1 MKTGSLRARVILT
14 TLGVLT
20 IVLAGVVTAVT
31 LAYRA
36 KLDGDTH
43 SRLAKAGAAV
53 ERAGSAGQAKRLL
66 PGLALE
72 GIAIRITPPALGEP
86 PAANRAKTSPTIQA
100 RGSLLAL
107 DEALPDGTKVS
118 FTASRA
124 SIDHAVTNLL
134 LVELLVAAAALALA
148 TLLVLQGT
156 RTALRPLSAVIETA
170 TRIAHG
176 DSKLRLEPSRTD
188 TELGSLAQAFD
199 QMVDAL
205 EKAIEEARASDAAT
219 RRFLADASHEL
230 RTPVAALQASVET
243 LLREQPE
250 RPERDRLE
258 AAVARE
264 SERLGR
270 LVDDLLG
277 LARLEAHPNREPADL
292 AAIALPLVQD
302 ARGRAP
308 QATITLNTNNDASVN
323 GDPDALERVL
333 RNLIDNALAAIQPT
347 GVIEV
352 QLQRRNGWVETR
364 VTDDGPGV
372 PEPQRERIF
381 ERFVR
386 LDPSK
391 PGHGLGLA
399 IARRIAQQHHGDL
412 TCDTTPRGAS
422 FTLRIPAEP

>member
-1 MKTGSLRARVILT
+1 MKTGSLRARVIIT
-14 TLGVLT
+14 TLAVLA

-36 KLDGDTH
+36 KLDGDLH
-43 SRLAKAGAAV
+43 ARLGEAGASV
-53 ERAGSAGQAKRLL
+53 LHAGSAGQAKRLL

-72 GIAIRITPPALGEP
+72 GIAIRITPPPTATP
-86 PAANRAKTSPTIQA
+86 PSTSAKSPVIRA
-100 RGSLLAL
+100 RGPLLIL

-118 FTASRA
+118 FSTSRT
-124 SIDHAVTNLL
+124 SIDHAVKNLL
-134 LVELLVAAAALALA
+134 LIELLVAAAALALA
-148 TLLVLQGT
+148 TFLVLQST
-156 RTALRPLSAVIETA
+156 RTALRPLSSVIETA
-170 TRIAHG
+170 RRIAQG
-176 DSKLRLEPSRTD
+176 DSTLRLDPSRTD
-188 TELGSLAQAFD
+188 TELGSLALAFD

-205 EKAIEEARASDAAT
+205 ETAIEEARASDAAT

-230 RTPVAALQASVET
+230 RTPIAALQGSVET

-264 SERLGR
+264 SERVGR
-270 LVDDLLG
+270 LVGDLLG
-277 LARLEAHPNREPADL
+277 LARLEAHPTRTPLDL
-292 AAIALPLVQD
+292 ATIVRPLIED
-302 ARGRAP
+302 AHARAP
-308 QATITLNTNNDASVN
+308 GAAITLSVDENTTVH

-352 QLQRRNGWVETR
+352 RLQRCDGYVQAR
-364 VTDDGPGV
+364 VADDGPGV
-372 PEPQRERIF
+372 PEYQRERIF

-386 LDPSK
+386 LDSTK

-399 IARRIAQQHHGDL
+399 IARRIAEQHHGDL
-412 TCDTTPRGAS
+412 TCDATPNGAS
-422 FTLRIPAEP
+422 FTLSLPKEP

>member
-1 MKTGSLRARVILT
+1 MKTGSLRARVALT
-14 TLGVLT
+14 TLALLA
-20 IVLAGVVTAVT
+20 IVLAAVVAANT

-36 KLDGDTH
+36 KLNGDLRR
-43 SRLAKAGAAV
+43 RLTAAGGAV
-53 ERAGSAGQAKRLL
+53 EHAGSAPAVKPLI

-72 GIAIRITPPALGEP
+72 GIATRF
-86 PAANRAKTSPTIQA
+86 AAAPGNGPSKTSSTIQTH
-100 RGSLLAL
+100 GSLLTL
-107 DEALPDGTKVS
+107 DEVLPDRTRVVFS
-118 FTASRA
+118 ASRG

-134 LVELLVAAAALALA
+134 VVELLVAVSALALA
-148 TLLVLQGT
+148 ILLVLRGT

-176 DSKLRLEPSRTD
+176 DSKLRLKPSRTD
-188 TELGSLAQAFD
+188 TELGRLAAAFD

-205 EKAIEEARASDAAT
+205 EAAADEARASEAAT

-230 RTPVAALQASVET
+230 RTPIAALQASVET

-250 RPERDRLE
+250 RPERDCLE

-270 LVDDLLG
+270 LVSDLLG
-277 LARLEAHPNREPADL
+277 LAHLEAHPTRTAVDL
-292 AAIALPLVQD
+292 AAIARTLIES
-302 ARGRAP
+302 AHTRAP
-308 QATITLNTNNDASVN
+308 RATITLSADDHSTVQ

-347 GVIEV
+347 GRINV
-352 QLQRRNGWVETR
+352 QLRRSNGYVQA
-364 VTDDGPGV
+364 VVADDGPGI
-372 PEPQRERIF
+372 PEQQRERIF

-399 IARRIAQQHHGDL
+399 IARSVADQHHGDL
-412 TCDTTPRGAS
+412 TCDDVANGAS
-422 FTLRIPAEP
+422 FTVRLPTER

>member
-14 TLGVLT
+14 TLALLA
-20 IVLAGVVTAVT
+20 IVLAGVVAAVT

-36 KLDGDTH
+36 KLDGDLH
-43 SRLAKAGAAV
+43 SRLTKAGASV
-53 ERAGSAGQAKRLL
+53 EHTGSAGQAKRLL

-72 GIAIRITPPALGEP
+72 GIAIRITPLGVGEAPATEP
-86 PAANRAKTSPTIQA
+86 AKPASTIQA
-100 RGSLLAL
+100 RGSLLIL

-118 FTASRA
+118 FSASRT

-134 LVELLVAAAALALA
+134 LVELLVAAAALVLA
-148 TLLVLQGT
+148 SLLVLQGT

-188 TELGSLAQAFD
+188 TELGSLAQSFD

-205 EKAIEEARASDAAT
+205 ERAIEEARASDAAT

-230 RTPVAALQASVET
+230 RTPIAALQASIET

-258 AAVARE
+258 AAVARDT
-264 SERLGR
+264 ERLGR

-277 LARLEAHPNREPADL
+277 LARLEAHPTRTPVDL
-292 AAIALPLVQD
+292 ATIVRPLIED
-302 ARGRAP
+302 AHTRAP
-308 QATITLNTNNDASVN
+308 SAAITLSVDNDTTVS
-323 GDPDALERVL
+323 GDPDALVRVL

-347 GVIEV
+347 GRIDV
-352 QLQRRNGWVETR
+352 QLRRRNGYAQALVS
-364 VTDDGPGV
+364 DDGPGV
-372 PEPQRERIF
+372 PEHERQRIF

-399 IARRIAQQHHGDL
+399 IARRIARQHDGDL
-412 TCDTTPRGAS
+412 TCDSTPTGAS
-422 FTLRIPAEP
+422 FTLRLPTVS